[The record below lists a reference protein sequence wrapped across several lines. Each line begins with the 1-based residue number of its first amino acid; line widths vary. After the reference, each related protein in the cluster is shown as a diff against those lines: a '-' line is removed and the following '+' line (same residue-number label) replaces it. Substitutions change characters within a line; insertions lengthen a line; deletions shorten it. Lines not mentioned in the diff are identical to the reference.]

1 MTLPSRLLIK
11 ASLVYLLIGSFLGMI
26 LLINKGLNF
35 EPAIWAFL
43 PVHIELMI
51 FGWIIQFTLGVAYW
65 MLPRFLEGEPR
76 GQSFLAYIMVFVL
89 NLGIWLFILTE
100 LTEVSDTFRLI
111 ARSLEL
117 VGVLLFAGLHWRRVV
132 TYNKRGNH

>member
-11 ASLVYLLIGSFLGMI
+11 SSLLYLIIGSFLGAL
-26 LLINKGLNF
+26 LLINKSINF
-35 EPAIWAFL
+35 KPATWMLL

-65 MLPRFLEGEPR
+65 MLPRYLEGEAR
-76 GQSFLAYIMVFVL
+76 GNEYLAYLMVFAF
-89 NLGIWLFILTE
+89 NMGIWLMVISE
-100 LTEVSDTFRLI
+100 LTAISDTLGII

-117 VGVLLFAGLHWRRVV
+117 IGVILFIHLHWKRIV
-132 TYNKRGNH
+132 TFNKG

>member
-1 MTLPSRLLIK
+1 ML
-11 ASLVYLLIGSFLGMI
+11 
-26 LLINKGLNF
+26 LLINKGLNL

-65 MLPRFLEGEPR
+65 ILPRFLEGEAR
-76 GQSFLAYIMVFVL
+76 GNSILAYAMVLVF
-89 NLGIWLFILTE
+89 NLGIWLIILTE
-100 LTEVSDTFRLI
+100 LTAISDNFRLI

-117 VGVLLFAGLHWRRVV
+117 VGVLLFASLHWKRIV
-132 TYNKRGNH
+132 TYNKRGSH